1 MISLI
6 KKSLQIELHSFLRE
20 ISKSHTSI
28 SNSAFNQAR
37 MKIKPELFKHFIS
50 FLNKEF
56 YSENDERVKLWKGY
70 RLLGCDGSTLT
81 LPITK
86 ELKKKYSHYV
96 NGHTTDVLIA
106 RTSILYD
113 LENEMVLDGKLAP
126 FSEGERQLAI
136 SLFQGLK
143 KSQFKELII
152 LDRGYPSYE
161 MIYEMEQL
169 NLDYLM
175 RIKSSFGKLT
185 VEFMNSDLI
194 ELITEIK
201 PVIPHRKVNLIKK
214 LFFKNKA
221 IKIRL
226 IKVLLES
233 GEVEMLVTSLLNQ
246 KKYPLGEFKD
256 LYFKRWGIET
266 LYDKLKNKLLI
277 EQFTGYAEASILQD
291 FYCTLFLSNI
301 QSLLTSEANDEL
313 KMNNINDTK
322 YEYKINTNLSIGFI
336 KTRLI
341 ELFSEQNHTE
351 NTLMELEAL
360 FIKNLIPIRPNRTF
374 KRNTLKYRKRKKPP
388 VTKNF
393 KQAF

>member
-136 SLFQGLK
+136 SLFQG
-143 KSQFKELII
+143 
-152 LDRGYPSYE
+152 
-161 MIYEMEQL
+161 
-169 NLDYLM
+169 
-175 RIKSSFGKLT
+175 
-185 VEFMNSDLI
+185 
-194 ELITEIK
+194 
-201 PVIPHRKVNLIKK
+201 
-214 LFFKNKA
+214 
-221 IKIRL
+221 
-226 IKVLLES
+226 
-233 GEVEMLVTSLLNQ
+233 
-246 KKYPLGEFKD
+246 
-256 LYFKRWGIET
+256 
-266 LYDKLKNKLLI
+266 
-277 EQFTGYAEASILQD
+277 
-291 FYCTLFLSNI
+291 
-301 QSLLTSEANDEL
+301 
-313 KMNNINDTK
+313 
-322 YEYKINTNLSIGFI
+322 
-336 KTRLI
+336 
-341 ELFSEQNHTE
+341 
-351 NTLMELEAL
+351 
-360 FIKNLIPIRPNRTF
+360 
-374 KRNTLKYRKRKKPP
+374 
-388 VTKNF
+388 
-393 KQAF
+393 